1 MDTSP
6 EQRPRSRADAQIEW
20 AIGNFLMYAQDQLPH
35 LRPGSEAAA
44 LYVGR
49 RLDQAWRALEWWG
62 MRWLERD
69 DTHIVLSRAGALVG
83 APPTA
88 VMESSFDAMDPP
100 EAAHRSLILAGDAV
114 AEATLTPVSIASSL
128 SVARLHFSAYRLSKY
143 RWLTTVARND
153 HQLRGPAYQWWE
165 A

>member
-1 MDTSP
+1 
-6 EQRPRSRADAQIEW
+6 
-20 AIGNFLMYAQDQLPH
+20 MYAQDQLAH

-62 MRWLERD
+62 MLWLERD
-69 DTHIVLSRAGALVG
+69 DVHIVLSRAGAPVS

-88 VMESSFDAMDPP
+88 VMDSSFDAMESP
-100 EAAHRSLILAGDAV
+100 EAAHGFLLATGNVLSAITLEPVGV
-114 AEATLTPVSIASSL
+114 ASGLHE
-128 SVARLHFSAYRLSKY
+128 ARLNFSAYRLAKY
-143 RWLTTVARND
+143 RWLTTAARND
-153 HQLRGPAYQWWE
+153 HRLRGPAYQWWE

>member
-1 MDTSP
+1 M
-6 EQRPRSRADAQIEW
+6 RADAQLEW
-20 AIGNFLMYAQDQLPH
+20 AIGNFLRYAQDQLPH
-35 LRPGSEAAA
+35 LRRGSEAAA

-62 MRWLERD
+62 MEWLEQNEA
-69 DTHIVLSRAGALVG
+69 HLVLSRVRAPVG

-88 VMESSFDAMDPP
+88 VMESSFDAIESP
-100 EAAHRSLILAGDAV
+100 EAAHRSLVLAGDAV
-114 AEATLTPVSIASSL
+114 AQATLAPVSIASSL

-143 RWLTTVARND
+143 GWLTMVARND

-165 A
+165 S